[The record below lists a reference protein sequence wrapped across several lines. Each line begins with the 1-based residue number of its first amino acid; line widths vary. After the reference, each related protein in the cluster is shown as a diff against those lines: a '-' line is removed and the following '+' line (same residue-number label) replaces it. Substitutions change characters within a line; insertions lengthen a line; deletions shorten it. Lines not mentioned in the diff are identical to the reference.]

1 MKYFLFDDERYPI
14 QQIKFIKQMDLHE
27 HIINDVYN
35 KLECYI
41 NAKYTEEEQVEY
53 YASSEYELHLDYL
66 IQSWTSHIEKQF
78 NYEIKYNED
87 FEYINKLFAYGDYW
101 PYFDDEWL
109 DDIFVR
115 HILVTNVC
123 LK

>member
-1 MKYFLFDDERYPI
+1 LKYFLFDDERYPI

-78 NYEIKYNED
+78 NYKIKYNED
-87 FEYINKLFAYGDYW
+87 FEYINKLFEYGDYL

>member
-1 MKYFLFDDERYPI
+1 
-14 QQIKFIKQMDLHE
+14 MDLHE

-53 YASSEYELHLDYL
+53 YASGEYELHLTYL
-66 IQSWTSHIEKQF
+66 IDTWISNTKNEYGYNDEILDDPMLDPKLNMSLINVTGF
-78 NYEIKYNED
+78 NYE
-87 FEYINKLFAYGDYW
+87 
-101 PYFDDEWL
+101 WL
-109 DDIFVR
+109 IDIFER
-115 HILVTNVC
+115 KILDTNVC

>member
-1 MKYFLFDDERYPI
+1 
-14 QQIKFIKQMDLHE
+14 MDLHE

-41 NAKYTEEEQVEY
+41 NTKYTEEEQVEY

-78 NYEIKYNED
+78 NYKIKYNED
-87 FEYINKLFAYGDYW
+87 FEYINKLFEYGDYL